1 MIQRLEQEDRRKM
14 GAAMK
19 QNLYVDHLN
28 LRVTELKNTLEES
41 FKWSNDQISKLKQE
55 LNSSILKMD
64 KFAKQAESQ
73 KKIIDR

>member
-1 MIQRLEQEDRRKM
+1 M

-55 LNSSILKMD
+55 LNSSILKME
-64 KFAKQAESQ
+64 KFSKQAESQ

>member
-1 MIQRLEQEDRRKM
+1 M

-55 LNSSILKMD
+55 LNSSSIKME
-64 KFAKQAESQ
+64 KFSKQAESQ

>member
-1 MIQRLEQEDRRKM
+1 M

>member
-1 MIQRLEQEDRRKM
+1 M

-19 QNLYVDHLN
+19 HNLYVDHLN

-73 KKIIDR
+73 KKIIER